1 MKDANELLIQQLCEQ
16 IALEEHLCQLIQG
29 QADGINDSQFLDA
42 KALLAGTADTLR
54 RHFDALNKLLD
65 VLEKDGISLTGS
77 GRLTN
82 GGTHLHPET
91 ASEALAVSRMLRDDY
106 AALNRVTISNTMLHT
121 AALALKSQDLALAAL
136 KHLENIAPFVVQIG
150 ELLPDVIARELQA
163 HSDEVDLSIAK
174 EALRNTKRAWGRA

>member
-1 MKDANELLIQQLCEQ
+1 MKNANDLLIQQLCEQ

-29 QADGINDSQFLDA
+29 QADGIEDSQFLDA

-54 RHFDALNKLLD
+54 QHFDSLNKLLD
-65 VLEKDGISLTGS
+65 VLEKDSNPGFGGARS
-77 GRLTN
+77 N
-82 GGTHLHPET
+82 GGAPLHHET
-91 ASEALAVSRMLRDDY
+91 ASEELVMSKMLRDDY

-121 AALALKSQDLALAAL
+121 AALALNSKDLALAAL

-163 HSDEVDLSIAK
+163 HSDEVDLSAAK
-174 EALRNTKRAWGRA
+174 EALRNTKRAWGKA